1 MDQQTNPLHRVKG
14 MFIQKTKIVVQEA
27 RIARYF
33 MLMFIFS
40 DDIALGMLWLWSLNF
55 ILDRRGRQLAL
66 WIWNGSWNARRAK

>member
-1 MDQQTNPLHRVKG
+1 MITMDQQTNPLHRVKG

-40 DDIALGMLWLWSLNF
+40 DVIALGML
-55 ILDRRGRQLAL
+55 
-66 WIWNGSWNARRAK
+66 